1 MTTATAGAQLLLD
14 LLPPPHPGFD
24 NFIAG
29 ANGEALAT
37 LRAWL
42 AAGDAPT
49 CFVLWGE
56 RHSGRR
62 HLLAASGWT
71 LVDAGPAAA
80 AQIDASASAA
90 DLAVAN
96 VDRLDADGQAALFK
110 AFNHRR
116 IDGGRLLASSLQPPA
131 ALAVR
136 EDLRTRLASGLV
148 YRLAPLADADKAAAL
163 AARAQALG
171 LDLPAPCIDYL
182 FRHAPRDLGSLI
194 ALVDALDRFT
204 LREQRAV
211 TLPVLKTLLAQLPDP
226 TP

>member
-1 MTTATAGAQLLLD
+1 MTTATAGGQLLLD
-14 LLPPPHPGFD
+14 LLPPPHPAFD

-42 AAGDAPT
+42 AAAAGPT

-71 LVDAGPAAA
+71 LVDAGPSAA
-80 AQIDASASAA
+80 AQIDASGSG
-90 DLAVAN
+90 DLAVADI
-96 VDRLDADGQAALFK
+96 DRLAADGQAALFK
-110 AFNHRR
+110 AFNRR
-116 IDGGRLLASSLQPPA
+116 RVDGGRLLASSLQPPA